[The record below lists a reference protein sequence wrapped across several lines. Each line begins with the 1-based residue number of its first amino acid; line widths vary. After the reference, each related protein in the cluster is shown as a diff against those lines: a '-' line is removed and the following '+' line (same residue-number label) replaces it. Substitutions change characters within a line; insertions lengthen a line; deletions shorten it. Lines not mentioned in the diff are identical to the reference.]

1 MIFSSDIKSN
11 LRKFPVGNLGNP
23 FMKNKMLVF
32 LCCVMFLW
40 LRSRGQDLRFKPDST
55 FKSHREDQLRLIDQG
70 KLRDFDF
77 QLRLY
82 FGSGFTIVPK
92 QYLLLITLRGGVW
105 SAEQYMFTDSSRVRV
120 ANKKIRIDSGEVKVA
135 DYRALFTELINDSLM
150 SITSLD
156 DLQIIHLV
164 KERKLDQEK
173 GIIVVADG
181 NGYTVE
187 LLSPVGHR
195 GFGFHCPKSYADYY
209 QLPELQRVV
218 AILQILMKLMQAGDP
233 C

>member
-1 MIFSSDIKSN
+1 
-11 LRKFPVGNLGNP
+11 
-23 FMKNKMLVF
+23 MKNKILF
-32 LCCVMFLW
+32 ILICVML
-40 LRSRGQDLRFKPDST
+40 LSPSSHGQGLQFRPDST
-55 FKSHREDQLRLIDQG
+55 FKNYSTAQLQLIDPE
-70 KLRDFDF
+70 KLRGYDF

-82 FGSGFTIVPK
+82 FGSGNTIVSK
-92 QYLLLITLRGGVW
+92 HYLLLLTQKEGAW
-105 SAEQYMFTDSSRVRV
+105 SAEKYMFTDSNRFTS
-120 ANKKIRIDSGEVKVA
+120 ANKKIRIDSCQVQVK
-135 DYRALFTELINDSLM
+135 DYTALFTELINDSLL

-181 NGYTVE
+181 TGYVVE
-187 LLSPVGHR
+187 LLSPTGHR
-195 GFGFHCPKSYADYY
+195 GFSFHCPKSYADYY

-218 AILQILMKLMQAGDP
+218 AVLEILMKLMQAGDP